1 MRAAASR
8 LFSSST
14 PPRRGLHAERFWD
27 TVNRHPAESVVVA
40 VVALWSLDN
49 CVRYVTRRRRCIEC
63 GRLVA
68 VEQEV
73 PAETLGTK
81 LKN

>member
-1 MRAAASR
+1 MRAACRR

-14 PPRRGLHAERFWD
+14 PPRPGLNAERFWD
-27 TVNRHPAESVVVA
+27 TVNLHPVETVIVA

-49 CVRYVTRRRRCIEC
+49 SIRYVTRRRRCIEC

-73 PAETLGTK
+73 PAEIIGTRT
-81 LKN
+81 KN

>member
-1 MRAAASR
+1 MRAACRR

-14 PPRRGLHAERFWD
+14 PPRPGLNAERFWD
-27 TVNRHPAESVVVA
+27 TVNLHPIESVIVA

-49 CVRYVTRRRRCIEC
+49 CVRYLTRRRRCVEC
-63 GRLVA
+63 GCLVA

-73 PAETLGTK
+73 PPEPVGAK
-81 LKN
+81 SKN